1 MCHAAKVTE
10 VVHVRLAAEP
20 SLERRLADN
29 APCERTVQHV
39 DRREH
44 RLTPEVVW
52 YPFGL
57 LRVRCAL
64 LLPGETRLAQLL
76 HLLDGRKA
84 LHQLTVRHL
93 LELLEVQM
101 AEACVPTP

>member
-1 MCHAAKVTE
+1 MYQLESVT
-10 VVHVRLAAEP
+10 R
-20 SLERRLADN
+20 
-29 APCERTVQHV
+29 
-39 DRREH
+39 
-44 RLTPEVVW
+44 PEL
-52 YPFGL
+52 GL
-57 LRVRCAL
+57 LWEQCAL
-64 LLPGETRLAQLL
+64 LFASETHLAQLL